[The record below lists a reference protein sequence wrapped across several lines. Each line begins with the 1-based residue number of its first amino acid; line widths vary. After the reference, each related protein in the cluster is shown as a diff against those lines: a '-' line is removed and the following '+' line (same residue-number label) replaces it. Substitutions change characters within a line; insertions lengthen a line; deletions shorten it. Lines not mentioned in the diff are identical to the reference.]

1 MIADWRTVASNPR
14 LRAALEF
21 IESSRLRQGGAA
33 RFALAEFAQVVPGI
47 DTAGVAV
54 IPGNV
59 QRIFTHRLHFLGPG
73 RLLVHWQQAGGLLR
87 GLARIAMV
95 RVALFSA
102 GSAGTGVPQPLEG
115 EVGAMAVVPLNVHSG
130 AGGDVDFDGFG
141 VNHGHMD
148 SIYMGLYSD
157 PGKQI
162 RLDI

>member
-1 MIADWRTVASNPR
+1 MIADWQTVAINPR

-47 DTAGVAV
+47 DPAGVAV

-73 RLLVHWQQAGGLLR
+73 WLFVHRQQRGRLLGGLA
-87 GLARIAMV
+87 GIAMV

-102 GSAGTGVPQPLEG
+102 GGAGACVTQPLEG
-115 EVGAMAVVPLNVHSG
+115 EVGAMAVVPLDVHPG

-141 VNHGHMD
+141 VDHGH
-148 SIYMGLYSD
+148 IGQVYTE
-157 PGKQI
+157 PREQI
-162 RLDI
+162 CLDK